1 MESKLRRCESESLVS
16 HEKKKQNIGVDE
28 LIELVLRLHLFTD
41 LLGYVKRLLGV
52 EEEIFNLIPVLAQK
66 LQIPDAD
73 VVSKD
78 VVQHWEDEDVQLEIL
93 LQPWI
98 GTESA
103 NAMANLKTLLSD
115 LKEEGK
121 LRDFKHSSH
130 VRSNNKSNTSRAMH
144 LITHGTSPSCS
155 LHHTL
160 KIDLPALR
168 IFQNDRVHL
177 VITGGKSK
185 AKLAK

>member
-1 MESKLRRCESESLVS
+1 M
-16 HEKKKQNIGVDE
+16 
-28 LIELVLRLHLFTD
+28 
-41 LLGYVKRLLGV
+41 LGV

-66 LQIPDAD
+66 LQIPDAH

-115 LKEEGK
+115 VKEEGK
-121 LRDFKHSSH
+121 LRDFKRSSH
-130 VRSNNKSNTSRAMH
+130 VRSNNK
-144 LITHGTSPSCS
+144 
-155 LHHTL
+155 
-160 KIDLPALR
+160 
-168 IFQNDRVHL
+168 
-177 VITGGKSK
+177 
-185 AKLAK
+185 

>member
-1 MESKLRRCESESLVS
+1 M
-16 HEKKKQNIGVDE
+16 
-28 LIELVLRLHLFTD
+28 FTD
-41 LLGYVKRLLGV
+41 LLGYIKRLLGV

-93 LQPWI
+93 LHPWI

-144 LITHGTSPSCS
+144 LITLGTSPSCS

-168 IFQNDRVHL
+168 IFQNDRAHL
-177 VITGGKSK
+177 VITRGKSK